1 MIAIVQ
7 ARLNSNRLPNKV
19 LMEINKKTILELVY
33 KRLKKSKYIKKII
46 FAIPN
51 DKKNKFLE
59 KKIKKLKFIY
69 YKGSNLNVLKRYFEA
84 AKKFKANNIVRVTCD
99 CPLVDSKIIDS
110 MISFYRKNNV
120 DYLSNNN
127 PPSYPHGMDAE
138 IFNFSTLKLAYLNAY
153 SKRDKEHVT
162 YYITRNKKKFK
173 IKNFKNSKN
182 LSKIRI
188 TLDYL
193 KDYIVIKEIFNYFY
207 PNIYFGL
214 NKITKLYNYKPKLF
228 S

>member
-1 MIAIVQ
+1 MLLLFFNIA
-7 ARLNSNRLPNKV
+7 
-19 LMEINKKTILELVY
+19 
-33 KRLKKSKYIKKII
+33 
-46 FAIPN
+46 
-51 DKKNKFLE
+51 
-59 KKIKKLKFIY
+59 
-69 YKGSNLNVLKRYFEA
+69 
-84 AKKFKANNIVRVTCD
+84 NIVSFF
-99 CPLVDSKIIDS
+99 PHLPEIDFKDRFTNFVS
-110 MISFYRKNNV
+110 PKNH
-120 DYLSNNN
+120 LITLTMCIPKSNNN

-138 IFNFSTLKLAYLNAY
+138 IFSFSTLKLAYLNAY

-214 NKITKLYNYKPKLF
+214 NKITKLYKYKPKLF